1 MANNVFQ
8 MAKQAME
15 MRSQMKRMQKDLEA
29 QTAEFENAGVKVV
42 VRGDMTL
49 AALSI
54 SPDAIDITRLDRLER
69 TVIEN
74 ANKALRRVKEQAAK
88 QMSQMTKGMGLDGL
102 MGGMDQ

>member
-15 MRSQMKRMQKDLEA
+15 MRTQMKRMQKELES

-49 AALSI
+49 MALTI
-54 SPDAIDITRLDRLER
+54 DPDAVDITRLERLER

-74 ANKALRRVKEQAAK
+74 TNKALRRVKDQAAK

-102 MGGMDQ
+102 MGGMGQ